1 MDKADISWLLVST
14 LLVLMM
20 AVPGLAMFYGGLVR
34 SKNVLSVL
42 CLLYTS
48 DAADE

>member
-20 AVPGLAMFYGGLVR
+20 AVPGLAMFYAGLVR

-42 CLLYTS
+42 LQVLCTFVL
-48 DAADE
+48 